1 MRPSLYFC
9 ASISVHNAE
18 ISMGRIFEKRKHKM
32 FARFDRMAKAF
43 TRIGKEIAIAVK
55 LGGSDPAGNPRLRA
69 AMQAAKANNMPKDR
83 VEAAIKRALGKDALD
98 LQEIVY
104 EAYGPHGV
112 AIVIETATDNPT
124 RTVANIR
131 SYLNKHNGSLATSG
145 ALEFLFQR
153 KGVFKTSLEGKSA
166 DDLEMSFIESGAD
179 DVEIDEM
186 EIIAYTDFNNFVHM
200 QRALEESAIEVTTA
214 EMQRLPNTTVT
225 LTEEQMDEVL
235 KLIDKIEEDED
246 VQNVYTNIA

>member
-1 MRPSLYFC
+1 
-9 ASISVHNAE
+9 
-18 ISMGRIFEKRKHKM
+18 MGRIFEKRKHKM

-83 VEAAIKRALGKDALD
+83 VEAAIKRASGKDAID

-104 EAYGPHGV
+104 EAYGPYGV
-112 AIVIETATDNPT
+112 AIVIESATDNPT

-145 ALEFLFQR
+145 SLEFLFQR
-153 KGVFKTSLEGKSA
+153 RGVFKTSLDGKSA
-166 DDLEMSFIESGAD
+166 DEMEMSFIESGAD
-179 DVEIDEM
+179 DVEVDETEM
-186 EIIAYTDFNNFVHM
+186 IAYTDFNNFVHM
-200 QRALEESAIEVTTA
+200 QRALEDTHIEITTA
-214 EMQRLPNTTVT
+214 EVQRIPNTTVT
-225 LTEEQMDEVL
+225 LTDEQMDEVL

-246 VQNVYTNIA
+246 VQNIYHNIA